1 MVITMRSEQE
11 IMEMVAKLLEQLKQ
25 VEKEGNL
32 KAANWIKQRLVAL
45 AWVLEKGNIKTLTF
59 SKKELDFLSAF
70 W

>member
-1 MVITMRSEQE
+1 MRSEQE

-25 VEKEGNL
+25 VEKEGNV

-45 AWVLEKGNIKTLTF
+45 AWVLEKGNVETLLF
-59 SKKELDFLSAF
+59 SEKELKFLSAF